1 MSVPFRRLAL
11 GKAPAVREA
20 IGRVL
25 DSGRFV
31 LGPEV
36 EAFERAFAAAVG
48 VRSCIGVSSGTDALT
63 LALVAA
69 GIGPGD
75 RVLTTAF
82 SAGYTALGILR
93 SGAVPV
99 FAEVEPAT
107 LCLDAAAAERE
118 FERCRLAAV
127 VPVHLYGHT
136 AAGWPRLLAAAAARG
151 LPVIEDACQAHGARF
166 RGRPL
171 GSFGRAAAFSFYPTK
186 NLGGLG
192 EGGAVVTDDLE
203 LAARVR
209 TLRQGGEDERRRH
222 VRPGWNARLDE
233 IQAAVLRVRLPDLEP
248 GNRARR
254 DLAEQYRAALAGLPL
269 RIVDPG
275 PETESARH
283 LFVVRTPARD
293 AFRRHLAAAGIETLV
308 HFPAALPDQPA
319 FRGPRQRTDGTKGHE
334 AEAESPPPYREAARA
349 AAEVVSLPFHPAL
362 TGEEI
367 ARVAAAARSFFEAER
382 GPNRR
387 PAAAPV
393 SE

>member
-11 GKAPAVREA
+11 GKAPAIREA

-36 EAFERAFAAAVG
+36 EAFEQAFAAAVG
-48 VRSCIGVSSGTDALT
+48 VRAAVGVSSGTDALT

-69 GIGPGD
+69 GVGPGD

-93 SGAVPV
+93 SGAEPV
-99 FAEVEPAT
+99 FAEVEPGT
-107 LCLDAAAAERE
+107 LCLDAAAAERA
-118 FERCRLAAV
+118 FERGRLAAV
-127 VPVHLYGHT
+127 VPVHLYGHA
-136 AAGWPRLLAAAAARG
+136 AAGWPRLLEAAAARG

-192 EGGAVVTDDLE
+192 EGGAVITDDPE

-233 IQAAVLRVRLPDLEP
+233 IQAAVLRVRLPGLEP
-248 GNRARR
+248 GNRVRR
-254 DLAEQYRAALAGLPL
+254 RLAEQYRAALGDLPL
-269 RIVDPG
+269 RIVEPG

-283 LFVVRTPARD
+283 LFVVRTRARD

-319 FRGPRQRTDGTKGHE
+319 FRALDSAAAGTQADG
-334 AEAESPPPYREAARA
+334 PPPYREAARA

-362 TGEEI
+362 TGEEVEQ
-367 ARVAAAARSFFEAER
+367 VAAAARSFFER
-382 GPNRR
+382 KPGPNRR
-387 PAAAPV
+387 PPAASV